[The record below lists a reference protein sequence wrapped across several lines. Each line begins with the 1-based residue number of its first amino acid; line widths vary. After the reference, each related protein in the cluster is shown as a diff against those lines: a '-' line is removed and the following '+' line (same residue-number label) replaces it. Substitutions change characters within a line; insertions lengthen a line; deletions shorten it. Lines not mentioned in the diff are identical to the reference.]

1 MSTTQLPTYPV
12 PAHQLLDSTIR
23 TELHRLDITPSQAVL
38 EIGAG
43 TGEITTR
50 LAQLVGPYG
59 SVTAVDTNTGQLTPT
74 SVVDVQRRD
83 LDRELLP
90 GTTDSYDHV
99 LARWP
104 HGPLR
109 DPIDVVQQMI
119 ARIRPGGSLTLA
131 HITSAPPRIYRV
143 PDAED
148 GHLLGKVMHQ
158 VRCAL
163 VGRDGAQTWTHD
175 IDTLLIDSG
184 MAGHCTH
191 TGIETWTGGGPGC
204 RLLADIVT
212 HLRPTLNGLG
222 DGDVDQFG
230 ALMADPRVLL
240 TSYERQFIHANKA
253 I

>member
-1 MSTTQLPTYPV
+1 MSTTQPSTCPG

-23 TELHRLDITPSQAVL
+23 SELHRLDIAPSQAVL

-43 TGEITTR
+43 TGEVTIR

-59 SVTAVDTNTGQLTPT
+59 SVTAVDTNTSQLTPT

-83 LDRELLP
+83 LGRELLP
-90 GTTDSYDHV
+90 GTTDSYDHI

-109 DPIDVVQQMI
+109 DPVEVVQQMI
-119 ARIRPGGSLTLA
+119 VRLRPGGSLALA
-131 HITSAPPRIYRV
+131 YITSTPPRIYRA

-148 GHLLGKVMHQ
+148 GHLIGRVMHQ

-163 VGRDGAQTWTHD
+163 VGRDEAQTWTND
-175 IDTLLIDSG
+175 IDTLLIDGG

-204 RLLADIVT
+204 RLIADIVT
-212 HLRPTLNGLG
+212 HLRPTLNGFG
-222 DGDVDQFG
+222 DGDVDRFG
-230 ALMADPRVLL
+230 VLMVDPRVLL
-240 TSYERQFIHANKA
+240 TSYERRFIHANKA